1 MTEENTEKDTGK
13 DTEKSK
19 EAFQQKL
26 DKKDWFG
33 AFISAVEDAVNL
45 EVATV
50 IEDINDPSSRGKS
63 AKEIGESGKVLYTRI
78 NLVQG
83 DIVNIFGREFITEPA
98 NQPLMEFHKEQVLD
112 GKNVI
117 KNNIET
123 LKSIIEYAMK
133 FKQNTVQE
141 NPTNSPSS

>member
-1 MTEENTEKDTGK
+1 MPEENTEV
-13 DTEKSK
+13 
-19 EAFQQKL
+19 FQQKL

-50 IEDINDPSSRGKS
+50 IEDINDASQRSKS
-63 AKEIGESGKVLYTRI
+63 AREIGESGKVLYTRI

-83 DIVNIFGREFITEPA
+83 DIVNIFGREFITEPM
-98 NQPLMEFHKEQVLD
+98 NQPLVEFHKEQVLD

-141 NPTNSPSS
+141 SLTNTQSS

>member
-1 MTEENTEKDTGK
+1 MSEENTED
-13 DTEKSK
+13 
-19 EAFQQKL
+19 FQQKL

-45 EVATV
+45 EVVTV
-50 IEDINDPSSRGKS
+50 IEDINDAQDRSQSAAKIGKS
-63 AKEIGESGKVLYTRI
+63 GQVLYTRI

-83 DIVNIFGREFITEPA
+83 DIVNIFGKEFITEPT
-98 NQPLMEFHKEQVLD
+98 NQPLVEFHKEQVLD

-133 FKQNTVQE
+133 FKQNTVKE
-141 NPTNSPSS
+141 NLTNPPTS

>member
-1 MTEENTEKDTGK
+1 MSEENTGK
-13 DTEKSK
+13 DTVENK
-19 EAFQQKL
+19 EVFQQKL

-45 EVATV
+45 EVVTV
-50 IEDINDPSSRGKS
+50 IEDINDASQRSQS
-63 AKEIGESGKVLYTRI
+63 AREIGESGKVLYTRI

-83 DIVNIFGREFITEPA
+83 DIVNIFGREFISEPM
-98 NQPLMEFHKEQVLD
+98 NQPLVEFHKEQVLD

-123 LKSIIEYAMK
+123 LKNIIEYAMK

-141 NPTNSPSS
+141 NPTNPPSS